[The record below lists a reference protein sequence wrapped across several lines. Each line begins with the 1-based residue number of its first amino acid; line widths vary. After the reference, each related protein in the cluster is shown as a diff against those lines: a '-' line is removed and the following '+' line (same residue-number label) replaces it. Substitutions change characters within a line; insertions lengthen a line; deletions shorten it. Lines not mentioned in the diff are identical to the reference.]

1 MKNQY
6 QKLLS
11 EYGSW
16 LQGKRVGL
24 FCNQVAFDFLTGKYL
39 FQLLSDISEM
49 LTVFIP
55 EHGLFAEQQD
65 QVAIENTSYYQSF
78 DPAVRFLSLYRK
90 TENKIGDI
98 ADHLSGIDT
107 LIIDIQDVG
116 VRYYTY
122 ITTIASFFEVL
133 RTDRMNVNVL
143 VIDKPNPAGRQ
154 VEGTILKHEYSSLI
168 GLTGL
173 PHRYGLT
180 IGELCLF
187 IKTQMGG
194 QFQLKTIETSST
206 SLPINPSPNIPSKET
221 CQVFSGQCLL
231 EGTNLSEG
239 RGTTRPF
246 EIFGAPFLEHLSKD
260 WVKTWNIDNPE
271 AILRPLMFVPT
282 SHKYR
287 EKVCYGFQLHP
298 FKNMHSL
305 MYSLKMLRSLK
316 QHASGFEWLR
326 GPYEA
331 GSRKP
336 AIELLAGDETLLQFL
351 NGVINED
358 IVVNKLKQEEERWVS
373 MVRPYLLYPET
384 PYSIFN

>member
-1 MKNQY
+1 
-6 QKLLS
+6 
-11 EYGSW
+11 
-16 LQGKRVGL
+16 L

-358 IVVNKLKQEEERWVS
+358 IVVNKLKQEEERWIS